1 MRRIWQLPR
10 VEHLALAEHH
20 EDRPVALV
28 YSEAAWAVVEP
39 RLRLSIASQLP
50 VHEATLAAW
59 ERQAERAEGAV
70 VYAVGGGLA
79 ADAGKLIAAR
89 RGLPLWMIP
98 TALSV
103 DAPFTWASGY
113 RENGAVRYLETTV
126 PERLLVDL
134 DVIAAAPERIRA
146 AGITDVLSIATGAW
160 DWRFAEEQGRNSPD
174 LAFQPWAD
182 RIALELLELAL
193 DTAGAAGR
201 GDHDGLRT
209 LLDALAL
216 EVQLCNQLGHSRPEE
231 GSEHYFAYAVE
242 NQVGKGL
249 PHGDLVGP
257 GIVLMAALQGQPVE
271 RLVAA
276 LRACHVPLD
285 RIPVEIVRA
294 TLLELPAYCTRHDYP
309 FGIAHVL
316 GDRDLEPAIATLYA

>member
-1 MRRIWQLPR
+1 MRKIWNLPR
-10 VEHLALAEHH
+10 VDHVRLQDHR

-28 YSEAAWAVVEP
+28 CSEAAWDVVEP
-39 RLRLSIASQLP
+39 RLRLDVASHLP
-50 VHEATLAAW
+50 VREATLVSW
-59 ERQAERAEGAV
+59 ESLAEQAEGRI

-79 ADAGKLIAAR
+79 ADAGKLVAAR

-98 TALSV
+98 TAISV

-113 RENGAVRYLETTV
+113 REDGAVRYLETTV

-134 DVIAAAPERIRA
+134 DVIAQAPEAIRA

-160 DWRFAEEQGRNSPD
+160 DWKFAHERGRNPPSM
-174 LAFQPWAD
+174 AFRPWAH
-182 RIALELLELAL
+182 RIALEVLDLAL
-193 DTAGAAGR
+193 DAAEGAGR
-201 GDHDGLRT
+201 GEPESLWA

-242 NQVGKGL
+242 NHLGKGL

-257 GIVLMAALQGQPVE
+257 GIVLAAALQAQPVD
-271 RLVAA
+271 RLVSA
-276 LRACHVPLD
+276 LRACHVPID
-285 RIPVEIVRA
+285 RIPLETARA
-294 TLLELPAYCTRHDYP
+294 TLLELPTYCARHDYP
-309 FGIAHVL
+309 FGIASVL
-316 GDRDLEPAIATLYA
+316 EEQDVDRAVEALFS